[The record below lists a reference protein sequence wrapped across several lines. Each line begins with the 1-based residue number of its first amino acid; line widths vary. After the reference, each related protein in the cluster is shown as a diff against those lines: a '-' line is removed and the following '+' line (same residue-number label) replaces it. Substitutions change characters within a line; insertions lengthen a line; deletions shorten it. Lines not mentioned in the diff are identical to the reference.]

1 MKSVGEYI
9 ARVRKLVAPRSSY
22 ATSGS
27 KAKQAV
33 VYTVSADDA
42 LEARKQQLVD
52 ALLQTGEF
60 DQFDQRNACMR
71 DKWASEGN
79 VTIVLL
85 QSAGPDDETSSLQ
98 KAQSLVASRQAPLVI
113 MVMCPP
119 HGTPLRNLHNDG
131 VHAHSVELIGDV
143 RVVATYVNAAAA
155 LSSSTPS
162 SSLNSVLLGSNGQP
176 SVQSRGQFAYL
187 WSTWQEKYEDRVVIL
202 DSGKER
208 VLQRLA
214 EREVMGGGKLSTDE
228 WDLLVRGCLDRGL
241 DDWGIYDAV
250 RVRTLGSSL
259 KQDLAV
265 RLELSSSSSAV
276 PAPAK
281 DKEAAQGEEGDGRAN
296 FMVKMTLQC
305 VPQGVKQSLTA
316 GQSAALLDYG
326 CAEGAITA
334 ELGRQLGLSA
344 GQVFGADVRAIPAD
358 GFTFVPLA
366 AETDAPPALGHILPS
381 FPAGHFTLITTAMV
395 FHHVQHAH
403 AALLELR
410 RVIKPGGALVLREHH
425 CASAEMAAFLD
436 IMHGLYSL
444 AWSRPV
450 EWPQF
455 VSEYKAW
462 YRAQEAWDAL
472 CLEAGFERLP
482 NASHAIASAYE
493 QGQRSKKNA
502 EGRYGNLTRAYYAV
516 YLPVPG
522 FALPAV
528 LPLPLPL
535 PQPLPQP
542 VPLTQ
547 TAAPERTEGRG
558 AAKRPRSDSTSAQE
572 VFESKKYKGQ
582 FYVLSEA
589 GQAVWVRLQPSGGRG
604 AVVHPV
610 VDTGG
615 VECVDAQS
623 GAQSSVS
630 KINYCSN

>member
-1 MKSVGEYI
+1 MDGVGEYI
-9 ARVRKLVAPRSSY
+9 ARVRALVAPRSSY

-33 VYTVSADDA
+33 LYSISPDDE
-42 LEARKQQLVD
+42 LDGRRQQLINV
-52 ALLQTGEF
+52 LLQTGEF
-60 DQFDQRNACMR
+60 DQFDLRNARGC
-71 DKWASEGN
+71 DKWTSEGN

-85 QSAGPDDETSSLQ
+85 QGAGPEDETASLQ
-98 KAQSLVASRQAPLVI
+98 EARSLVSSRQAPLVI

-119 HGTPLRNLHNDG
+119 HGMPSRHPHNDG
-131 VHAHSVELIGDV
+131 ILVHSLELIGDV
-143 RVVATYVNAAAA
+143 RIIATYANVAAS
-155 LSSSTPS
+155 LSSSAPS
-162 SSLNSVLLGSNGQP
+162 SSSKPAPLGSNGQP

-187 WSTWQEKYEDRVVIL
+187 WSTWQEKHADRVVML

-214 EREVMGGGKLSTDE
+214 ERDVAGGGKLSTTD
-228 WDLLVRGCLDRGL
+228 WDSLVRGCLERGL

-259 KQDLAV
+259 EQDLAV
-265 RLELSSSSSAV
+265 RIDSCSSSPSSAAL
-276 PAPAK
+276 APAK
-281 DKEAAQGEEGDGRAN
+281 EKEAAPGEEGDGRAG

-305 VPQGVKQSLTA
+305 VPEGVRRNIAA
-316 GQSAALLDYG
+316 GQGAALLDYG

-344 GQVFGADVRAIPAD
+344 GQVFGADVRAIPSD

-366 AETDAPPALGHILPS
+366 AETDAVPAPGHILPS
-381 FPAGHFTLITTAMV
+381 FPAGRFSLITTAMV

-410 RVIKPGGALVLREHH
+410 RVIAPSGALVLREHH

-455 VSEYKAW
+455 VAEYKAW
-462 YRAQEAWDAL
+462 YRPQEAWDAL
-472 CLEAGFERLP
+472 CLEAGFMRLP
-482 NASHAIASAYE
+482 NAPHAITSAYE

-528 LPLPLPL
+528 VPLPLP
-535 PQPLPQP
+535 P
-542 VPLTQ
+542 
-547 TAAPERTEGRG
+547 APEKAEDFRP
-558 AAKRPRSDSTSAQE
+558 AKRPRSDSTPASSSHHE
-572 VFESKKYKGQ
+572 VFESKKYKNQ
-582 FYVLSEA
+582 YYILSA
-589 GQAVWVRLQPSGGRG
+589 GQAVWVKLQARGGG
-604 AVVHPV
+604 AVAHPV
-610 VDTGG
+610 VG
-615 VECVDAQS
+615 VEGIECVDAQS
-623 GAQSSVS
+623 GVLSNVT
-630 KINYCSN
+630 KINYC